1 MKKVVI
7 YILLAA
13 FVVNCTQFGKP
24 KKPENLI
31 AKKDMVAIL
40 VDLSLLSSAKGINK
54 RTLEHNGIS
63 PEDYVY
69 KTHQIDSL
77 QFLNSNKYYSYN
89 TKEYEAIL
97 KSVED
102 SLNKLKA
109 KYRQVIEESIVQKSD
124 VKQLN
129 TKKITRDSIR
139 RKPRKTE

>member
-24 KKPENLI
+24 KRPENLI

-69 KTHQIDSL
+69 NTHQIDSL

>member
-24 KKPENLI
+24 KRPENLI

>member
-1 MKKVVI
+1 MKKIVI

-13 FVVNCTQFGKP
+13 FVINCTQFGKP

-40 VDLSLLSSAKGINK
+40 VDLSLLSSAKGANK

-69 KTHQIDSL
+69 NTHQIDSL

-89 TKEYEAIL
+89 TKEYETIL
-97 KSVED
+97 KNVED
-102 SLNKLKA
+102 SLKKLKE
-109 KYRQVIEESIVQKSD
+109 KY
-124 VKQLN
+124 
-129 TKKITRDSIR
+129 KKIVEENETQELLSKELQSKKSSKDSITK
-139 RKPRKTE
+139 KPRKTE

>member
-31 AKKDMVAIL
+31 AKKAMVAIL

-102 SLNKLKA
+102 SLNKLKE
-109 KYRQVIEESIVQKSD
+109 KYKQVIEESNAQKPELKSLD
-124 VKQLN
+124 PKQ
-129 TKKITRDSIR
+129 TSRDSVR
-139 RKPRKTE
+139 RKSRKIE